1 MKRLSFQLKNNED
14 DRPIILMTSW
24 DLTDMH
30 IQEYEPE
37 AFLMFLTITKISA
50 CEAERLLTWE
60 SGSISGSWVYHLL
73 TLRKPLN
80 HSEPPNA

>member
-37 AFLMFLTITKISA
+37 AFLMFLTRTKISA
-50 CEAERLLTWE
+50 CEAERLLTLGVRE
-60 SGSISGSWVYHLL
+60 HFRILSLSFTDSEEA
-73 TLRKPLN
+73 TEPLW
-80 HSEPPNA
+80 AT